1 MPISMMGLFSDIFN
15 KIMNAI
21 FNPIREWFTN
31 ILSSV
36 FKFIVETVIEPIL
49 VPVFKTVMDYVGSF
63 ILDWWFKGVYAIFE
77 LFLYI
82 IDVMQTAFDVLIG
95 IQPVTYRGADGVTR
109 TDSLVNVLVLD
120 ESIRNVLIAVTL
132 VAFGLALIFAI
143 YATIRSTLD
152 FDFENKRP
160 VGQVLKSVFKTMINF
175 LLVPI
180 TMVFMLY
187 LSSVI
192 LNTVSTALSQGS
204 DMSLGRSILV
214 VSSLDT
220 SGVIGSRPSVASMNV
235 QPWADLAAG
244 KISYW
249 EWPVYYHLS
258 KVDYAIG
265 FISSIFMIIV
275 VGMCLLNFIRRIF
288 DIILLYITSPY
299 FVSTMVLDDGEKF
312 RKWRSTFI
320 AKVFSGYGSAIGMR
334 LYLMIVPLIMSD
346 KIQFFSDNIV
356 GNLGDYLIKLIF
368 IMGGAWAVY
377 KSSSMLT
384 TILDQGVGY
393 DEHMTNMAAMGMM
406 GGAFR
411 RVKGAVVKG
420 VRGSLS
426 KKAPAAAA
434 GAGAGAA
441 AMAGHG
447 SSKFSAGGSMPGGDR
462 FNGGARKPMLALAG
476 PEGAGGTGAGGRPQI
491 MPPNMQ
497 GGFGSSANGADIPSG
512 GHDSGAFGAGGGFG
526 GSFTDQQNIAKYFT
540 STFSGNAQENLNM
553 FDLSEGM
560 TSFGTTDKQA
570 EIPEGFTFVPDFV
583 PKDQKDAEYA
593 KMKALN
599 PKFAPVIDMMQNTD
613 ESSFYYKTKSDGPQ
627 VGFMN
632 AAGFNFDVPSD
643 MAMIPR
649 MMKVEDAKKF
659 CAEKSGGSDFM
670 SNYYKR
676 MGAQLDG
683 KSGLSTNSM
692 ADSFGSLRS
701 MGAKG
706 VHMTPSSDGKTLQ
719 SVSVFD
725 GAQLYTRNNYETGA
739 AGSAVVEMVNDMG
752 FKGAENFGS
761 PLPNIANS
769 SSSQAVSSHSSSGS
783 GSSRS
788 SSQPEGRS
796 SRTIR
801 PANEYNDNS
810 SQFKD
815 Q

>member
-1 MPISMMGLFSDIFN
+1 MPISIMGLFSDIFN
-15 KIMNAI
+15 KVLNAI
-21 FNPIREWFTN
+21 LSPLRNWLTS
-31 ILSSV
+31 ILSSI
-36 FKFIVETVIEPIL
+36 FKFIIETIVEPIL
-49 VPVFKTVMDYVGSF
+49 VPVVKTVMDYVGSF
-63 ILDWWFKGVYAIFE
+63 ILDWWLKGVYALFE

-95 IQPVTYRGADGVTR
+95 IQPVTYRGADGITR
-109 TDSLVNVLVLD
+109 TDSLLNVLVLD
-120 ESIRNVLIAVTL
+120 DGIRSVLVAVTL

-160 VGQVLKSVFKTMINF
+160 VGQVLKSVLKTMINF
-175 LLVPI
+175 LIVPL

-192 LNTVSTALSQGS
+192 LNTVSTALSQGN

-220 SGVIGSRPSVASMNV
+220 SGVIGSKPSVASMSV
-235 QPWADLAAG
+235 QPWSDLASG

-265 FISSIFMIIV
+265 FISSIFIIIV

-334 LYLMIVPLIMSD
+334 LYLMVVPLIMSD
-346 KIQFFSDNIV
+346 KIRFFSDNIV
-356 GNLGDYLIKLIF
+356 GNLGDYLVKLIF

-406 GGAFR
+406 GGAFH

-420 VRGSLS
+420 VRGGFS

-434 GAGAGAA
+434 GAAAGAGAGAA
-441 AMAGHG
+441 ASHG
-447 SSKFSAGGSMPGGDR
+447 SSKFNAGGSMSGGEK
-462 FNGGARKPMLALAG
+462 FNGGASKPMLALTG
-476 PEGAGGTGAGGRPQI
+476 PEGAGSRPQI
-491 MPPNMQ
+491 MPPNTHD
-497 GGFGSSANGADIPSG
+497 GGSANGADIPSG
-512 GHDSGAFGAGGGFG
+512 GGHDSDAFTAG
-526 GSFTDQQNIAKYFT
+526 GSFTDQQNISKYFT
-540 STFSGNAQENLNM
+540 STFSENAQQNMNM

-560 TSFGTTDKQA
+560 TSFGTADKQA
-570 EIPEGFTFVPDFV
+570 NIPEGYTFVPDFV

-593 KMKALN
+593 KMRGLN
-599 PKFAPVIDMMQNTD
+599 PKFAPVIDMMRNTN
-613 ESSFYYKTKSDGPQ
+613 ESSFYYKTKPNGPQ
-627 VGFMN
+627 VGLMN

-676 MGAQLDG
+676 MGAQLNG
-683 KSGLSTNSM
+683 RSGLGTRSM
-692 ADSFGSLRS
+692 ANSFGSLRS

-706 VHMTPSSDGKTLQ
+706 VHMTPSADGKTLH

-725 GAQLYTRNNYETGA
+725 GSQLYTRESHETGA

-752 FKGAENFGS
+752 FKGAESFGS
-761 PLPNIANS
+761 PLPGISN
-769 SSSQAVSSHSSSGS
+769 GS
-783 GSSRS
+783 
-788 SSQPEGRS
+788 
-796 SRTIR
+796 
-801 PANEYNDNS
+801 ADS